1 MARSSGWVLWSR
13 DGYRGRAD
21 LAEAPATG
29 SSVRTAERES
39 VTVGSLERRPRPA
52 HRGDSLVD
60 RIIADRSVEIEYQAV
75 VDARRNQV
83 VGFEALS
90 RGPAGPLQSPAQ
102 LFSAARA
109 VGRLGELDW
118 ICRAAAFRGMLSAG
132 LPPSLSL
139 FVNVE
144 ADSLMEPCPD
154 DLLPVMQEAEAKLRV
169 FVDLTGRA
177 LARYPSQVLE
187 TVRRARAAGWGVS
200 VGDVA
205 YSNEGLA
212 LLPTI
217 EPDVIKLDQRVL
229 TSRFGQTTDA
239 VLAAL
244 AESEQTGAV
253 LLIERVESQ
262 EHALTARAFG
272 AAYQQGRLI
281 GREGPLPTNVT
292 VPGSPLPLLDSSPDV
307 TRTPWQVLVDGGAHR
322 TDGVGENALEHI
334 VQTVAS
340 QACTGARPP
349 VVAAITPQ
357 GAGAD
362 PVTENMWRMM
372 VERCPLVVIVGPNV
386 ATWNDWRIR
395 AADLP
400 AQHVLAGE
408 RCFLV
413 LSPTVATVVSAR
425 AVAGVDGRQPTWDVV
440 ISQQPS
446 LCRDVLRRLL
456 DIVDTLQG
464 GVHHGA

>member
-21 LAEAPATG
+21 LAEAPAAPT
-29 SSVRTAERES
+29 RTAEVLS
-39 VTVGSLERRPRPA
+39 VGMPERRPRPA

-60 RIIADRSVEIEYQAV
+60 QIIADRSVEIEYQAV
-75 VDARRNQV
+75 IDARRNQV

-90 RGPAGPLQSPAQ
+90 RGPAGPLQSPVQ

-118 ICRAAAFRGMLSAG
+118 ICRAAAFQGMLAAG

-154 DLLPVMQEAEAKLRV
+154 DLLPVMQEAEKRLRV
-169 FVDLTGRA
+169 LVDLTGRA

-187 TVRRARAAGWGVS
+187 TVRRARAAGWGIS

-217 EPDVIKLDQRVL
+217 EPDVIKLDQRLL

-244 AESEQTGAV
+244 AECEQTGAV
-253 LLIERVESQ
+253 LLVERVENPD
-262 EHALTARAFG
+262 HALTARAFG

-281 GREGPLPTNVT
+281 GREGPLPTSVI
-292 VPGSPLPLLDSSPDV
+292 VPRAPLPLLDSTPDT

-322 TDGVGENALEHI
+322 TDAVDGNALEHI

-340 QACTGARPP
+340 QACAGARPP
-349 VVAAITPQ
+349 MVAAVTPQ
-357 GAGAD
+357 GATLD
-362 PVTENMWRMM
+362 PVTESMWRMM
-372 VERCPLVVIVGPNV
+372 LERCPLVVIVGPDV
-386 ATWNDWRIR
+386 SVWNDWRIR

-400 AQHVLAGE
+400 AGHKLAGE

-413 LSPTVATVVSAR
+413 LSPTVATVVAAR
-425 AVAGVDGRQPTWDVV
+425 AVPGTEGRPPTWDVV

-446 LCRDVLRRLL
+446 LCRAALRRLL

-464 GVHHGA
+464 GIHHGA